1 MSTRLGDGGCLSL
14 AALLSFL
21 SIVTPLYSDD
31 KPPTLETRAQEI
43 LTTALKEHNP
53 DTRRQAVIA
62 LSLAASREQYFN
74 YLDDALS
81 DKDVPVKLAVVGSL
95 TEIAGP
101 KSITLLR
108 RALEDSVPEVSFA
121 AARALWQRHD
131 PAGRDAL
138 VAVVDKEAKA
148 SSGFFTEQKREALR
162 MMQTPRTLLF
172 FSLRMGIGFVPVPGL
187 GEGVASMQGL
197 LSDPGVSGR
206 ASAALMLAR
215 DKDPAV
221 RAAIEDAL
229 DDKDWSVRAAAVHA
243 LALQND
249 PRVEK
254 RIIPLLDDKR
264 EAVRLR
270 AAAACLRLESLRH
283 GKPAPKVPKATPVK
297 PSV

>member
-1 MSTRLGDGGCLSL
+1 MSKT
-14 AALLSFL
+14 LLL
-21 SIVTPLYSDD
+21 LLLCTVTPLHAED
-31 KPPTLETRAQEI
+31 KPPSVEIRAQEI

-81 DKDVPVKLAVVGSL
+81 DKDVPVKLAVVASL

-101 KSITLLR
+101 KSIALLH
-108 RALEDSVPEVSFA
+108 RALEDNVPEVSFA

-138 VAVVDKEAKA
+138 VAVVNREAKA
-148 SSGFFTEQKREALR
+148 SSGFFSEQKREALR

-172 FSLRMGIGFVPVPGL
+172 FAIRQGVGFVPVPGL

-249 PRVEK
+249 RRVEK
-254 RIIPLLDDKR
+254 QIIPLLDDKR

-270 AAAACLRLESLRH
+270 AAAACLRLESLRTT
-283 GKPAPKVPKATPVK
+283 KPALAPKVRQAPLAKPPV
-297 PSV
+297 